1 MKPLFRNLHQVY
13 GAANEPNLL
22 GCRDRSSCG
31 TGPKDETDHLVLP
44 CFRSGFRE
52 ERLGSV
58 GKRHLNY
65 LAEFIFVNVGG
76 FDQAAKV
83 SSPPMLE
90 RRVGGVLG
98 VGAWESHVQGEGR
111 QGV

>member
-1 MKPLFRNLHQVY
+1 MKQATWFY
-13 GAANEPNLL
+13 
-22 GCRDRSSCG
+22 
-31 TGPKDETDHLVLP
+31 
-44 CFRSGFRE
+44 
-52 ERLGSV
+52 LGSV
-58 GKRHLNY
+58 RDTAKSGMGRADNRHLNC
-65 LAEFIFVNVGG
+65 LGEVISVNVGG

-111 QGV
+111 QGVDTSPVPR